1 MQPKQQPS
9 TFAGTER
16 ALGSVCW
23 DLMHDIDGMFLV
35 WRCAIHEK
43 IALTS
48 THNSTA
54 LLNMVVFIFFFL
66 AQPYL
71 NIK

>member
-1 MQPKQQPS
+1 MY
-9 TFAGTER
+9 AD
-16 ALGSVCW
+16 ALGEQ
-23 DLMHDIDGMFLV
+23 DGSC
-35 WRCAIHEK
+35 RKQAIHEK
-43 IALTS
+43 IVLTL

>member
-1 MQPKQQPS
+1 MNTSSVGAEALRDQG
-9 TFAGTER
+9 GT
-16 ALGSVCW
+16 LHIW
-23 DLMHDIDGMFLV
+23 KH
-35 WRCAIHEK
+35 AIHEK
-43 IALTS
+43 TALTL